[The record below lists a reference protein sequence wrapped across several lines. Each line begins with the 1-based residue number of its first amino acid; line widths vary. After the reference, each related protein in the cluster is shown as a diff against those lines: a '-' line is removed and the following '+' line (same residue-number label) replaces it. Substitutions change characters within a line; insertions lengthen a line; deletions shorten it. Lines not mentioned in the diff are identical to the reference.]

1 MEITDEALNQLPD
14 LAASSHSFS
23 SSSITIAKE
32 EKPTEGQYL
41 KLLDDDSPVS
51 QQVFEALKEAVLSED
66 AEAPQASAIKIDSLL
81 RANIGK
87 KIRIN
92 EEEEEMTITAD
103 GFSCDLGMILSQTI
117 KQIPIE
123 AEKQHARLG
132 EVIVRLINIT
142 QEVEDGDRV
151 FFWSDLPFIE
161 GELEDQWHREC

>member
-1 MEITDEALNQLPD
+1 MEINDETLNQLPD
-14 LAASSHSFS
+14 LAAASHSFS

-32 EKPTEGQYL
+32 EEPIEGEYL

-51 QQVFEALKEAVLSED
+51 QQVFEALKEAILSED
-66 AEAPQASAIKIDSLL
+66 TEAPQASAIKIDSLL
-81 RANIGK
+81 RANVWK
-87 KIRIN
+87 TRRIS

-103 GFSCDLGMILSQTI
+103 GFSCDLGMILTQTI

-123 AEKQHARLG
+123 EEKQHERLG
-132 EVIVRLINIT
+132 KVIVRLTNIT
-142 QEVEDGDRV
+142 QEVKDGDRV